1 MVSDLL
7 KVVSYYTIE
16 KNQMPKIEKWG
27 RWSKL
32 TCLYICVNMGNLV
45 EKFSTV

>member
-1 MVSDLL
+1 
-7 KVVSYYTIE
+7 
-16 KNQMPKIEKWG
+16 MPKKIEKWG

-45 EKFSTV
+45 EKKVFNGLADTFLFWTCAYCKR

>member
-16 KNQMPKIEKWG
+16 EESNAKKIEKWG

-32 TCLYICVNMGNLV
+32 TCLYICVNMELG
-45 EKFSTV
+45 